1 MIPVISS
8 FLYEIRHIIFFYI
21 IGDLITTYEAISL
34 GGYEANPFLISFTIA
49 VVLKLV
55 FLVLLFVV
63 YRSLQQRSVS
73 WNICR
78 HSIAGIGVIATVSNL
93 LVILWGSSIFQLAGV
108 V

>member
-8 FLYEIRHIIFFYI
+8 FLYEVRHIIFFYI
-21 IGDLITTYEAISL
+21 IGDLITTQAALRL
-34 GGYEANPFLISFTIA
+34 GAYEANPFLISFPIA

-55 FLVLLFVV
+55 FLFLLFLV
-63 YRSLQQRSVS
+63 YRSLQQRKLS
-73 WNICR
+73 WDICR

-93 LVILWGSSIFQLAGV
+93 LVILWGSSLFQLAGV

>member
-8 FLYEIRHIIFFYI
+8 FLYEVRHIIFFYI
-21 IGDLITTYEAISL
+21 IGDLITTQAAL
-34 GGYEANPFLISFTIA
+34 GSGAYEANPFLISFTTA

-63 YRSLQQRSVS
+63 YRSLQQRKLS
-73 WNICR
+73 WDICR
-78 HSIAGIGVIATVSNL
+78 HSVAGIGVIATVSNL
-93 LVILWGSSIFQLAGV
+93 LVILWGSSLFQLAGV

>member
-1 MIPVISS
+1 MISS
-8 FLYEIRHIIFFYI
+8 FLYEVRHIIFFYI
-21 IGDLITTYEAISL
+21 IGDLITTQAALRL
-34 GGYEANPFLISFTIA
+34 GAYEANPFLLSFTTA

-55 FLVLLFVV
+55 FLVLLFMV
-63 YRSLQQRSVS
+63 YKSLQQRPVS

-108 V
+108 M

>member
-1 MIPVISS
+1 MIPIISS
-8 FLYEIRHIIFFYI
+8 FLHEIRHIIFFYI
-21 IGDLITTYEAISL
+21 IGDLITTQGALRL
-34 GGYEANPFLISFTIA
+34 GAYEANPFLISFTTA

-63 YRSLQQRSVS
+63 YRSLQQRKLS
-73 WNICR
+73 WDICR

-93 LVILWGSSIFQLAGV
+93 LVILWGSSLFQLAGV